1 MRILLADDQSTL
13 PSTLRLWLDLLPGF
27 TLVGVVAEVALL
39 AEGVRLWHPD
49 LLLFDWQLSGLVDSP
64 ARQRLLHQLRT
75 IQPNLRIVAL
85 TTEPISGQS
94 ALIHHVDAFVSKS
107 EPPDALALVLRRFH
121 HVGPEYP

>member
-1 MRILLADDQSTL
+1 MRILLADDQSAL

-39 AEGVRLWHPD
+39 AAGVRLWRPD
-49 LLLFDWQLSGLVDSP
+49 LLLLDWQLSGIVDAS

-75 IQPNLRIVAL
+75 IQPSLRIVAL

-94 ALIHHVDAFVSKS
+94 ALIHQVDAFVSKS

-121 HVGPEYP
+121 PVGPEHP